1 MERVFRFIRKE
12 ALGPEAIVLALDEE
26 YLQSF
31 AEANFGR
38 RLSDIEL
45 HRFSQQV
52 WDNDIAVSTLYD
64 LMDATIEAITKEKNI
79 NWSTTDDVFL
89 KRLNPEDKKECLEEH
104 SESKAK
110 KLKEPEYHPGNL
122 F

>member
-12 ALGPEAIVLALDEE
+12 SLGPEAIVLVLDEE

-31 AEANFGR
+31 SEANFGR

-52 WDNDIAVSTLYD
+52 WDNDIAVSALYD
-64 LMDATIEAITKEKNI
+64 LMGATVEDITKEKDT
-79 NWSTTDDVFL
+79 NWTQTDEIFL
-89 KRLNPEDKKECLEEH
+89 KRLDPEDKKECLKEH
-104 SESKAK
+104 SE
-110 KLKEPEYHPGNL
+110 LKTEN
-122 F
+122 

>member
-12 ALGPEAIVLALDEE
+12 ALGPEAVVLALDEE

-52 WDNDIAVSTLYD
+52 WDNDIAVSALYD
-64 LMDATIEAITKEKNI
+64 LMGATVEDITKEKNI
-79 NWSTTDDVFL
+79 NWSTTDGVFL
-89 KRLNPEDKKECLEEH
+89 KRLDPENKKECLKEH
-104 SESKAK
+104 SE
-110 KLKEPEYHPGNL
+110 LKTKN
-122 F
+122 